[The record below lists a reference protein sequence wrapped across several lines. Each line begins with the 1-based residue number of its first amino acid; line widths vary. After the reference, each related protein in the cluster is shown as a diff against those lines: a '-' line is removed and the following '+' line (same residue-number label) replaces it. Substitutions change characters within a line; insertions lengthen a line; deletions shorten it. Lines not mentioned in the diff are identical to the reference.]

1 MAVNPLGYQILSDGG
16 IPQIITGLV
25 STDQATISGGNFV
38 YAGSKTAPLSS
49 GTSSFV
55 TSDIL
60 FAAPAS
66 GVNYPV
72 GVACEN
78 AVSGAYIS
86 VLQKGIIIARCDVA
100 VNASDFITAKGG
112 CNCVGKNG
120 SDANPIVVMNQNVGR
135 ALTSAGSEEFVLA
148 RIDL

>member
-1 MAVNPLGYQILSDGG
+1 MAVNPLGYQIIADGG
-16 IPQIITGLV
+16 CPQIITGKV
-25 STDQATISGGNFV
+25 STDQTHISGGNFV
-38 YAGSKTAPLSS
+38 YAGSQTAPVSS
-49 GTSSFV
+49 GVSSFV
-55 TSDIL
+55 TADIL
-60 FAAPAS
+60 FSAPAS
-66 GVNYPV
+66 GVSYPI

-78 AVSGAYIS
+78 GVSGTYIS

-112 CNCVGKNG
+112 NNCVGKNG

-135 ALTSAGSEEFVLA
+135 ALSSAGSEEFVLA